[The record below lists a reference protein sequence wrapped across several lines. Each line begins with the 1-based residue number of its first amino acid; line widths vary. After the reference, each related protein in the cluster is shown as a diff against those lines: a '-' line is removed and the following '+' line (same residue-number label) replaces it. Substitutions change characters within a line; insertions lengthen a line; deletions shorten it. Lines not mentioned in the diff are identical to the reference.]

1 MTGRK
6 GLKEVI
12 MSLPSHPIP
21 ARKLPAKPSLKQL
34 KKQAKDLLK
43 AFRAGEP
50 AAVAEVRGHY
60 RGEVSGAEGEEF
72 QLSDAQLV
80 LARAYGFESWVK
92 LKAFVDGVTMS
103 RFVAAVEA
111 GDIPRVRTMLRQRP
125 ELVHMDTAGN
135 NEHRGLHYAVLQR
148 DVAMVRLLMQAGADA
163 RQGIF
168 PHRDATTAFA
178 LAKERDDADVVAA
191 IEEEEQRRRRQ
202 MSCPN
207 AAVSPA
213 QEQINEAIRAGDNGA
228 AIRLLEADL
237 SLVRACDRTG
247 GTPLHAAAQQ
257 TNKEMVAWLLS
268 RGANARKR
276 DLQGLTPLDHAALA
290 ADPRN
295 DHAQRFP
302 AVAKLLLERGAE
314 VTLHAAV
321 ALADHRRIGEL
332 VSGDPGLLRRDT
344 HWSRG
349 GLVSL
354 AVKHGHLEI
363 VRLLLDLGADVDERI
378 LLRELEEPTPSW
390 GAPLWH
396 AALAGRRDIAEL
408 LLDRGADP
416 NANVY
421 ASGWPLRNAYQRH
434 DEALKRLLVER
445 GAKPQPYMV
454 AEAHDV
460 AEAQRLLEI
469 DASEDL
475 AQELTWSAAVNG
487 CPAIVEMAL
496 PLLAWPKQD
505 PRWHWILIQ
514 PIRGLGDN
522 SGLRPAATTE
532 DRLACLAILLRH
544 GIDVNVSRLG
554 QTVLHFA
561 AARGGVPNEADCARF
576 AAMLIDGGA
585 RLDMRDNLLE
595 STPLGWACRWGRE
608 GLIELLIA
616 RGAPVCEPDARAW
629 ATPLAW
635 AKKMGH
641 AAIERRLRELGA
653 KV

>member
-1 MTGRK
+1 
-6 GLKEVI
+6 
-12 MSLPSHPIP
+12 MSLPHRSTPT
-21 ARKLPAKPSLKQL
+21 RKLPAKPNLKQL

-43 AFRAGEP
+43 AFRAGE
-50 AAVAEVRGHY
+50 ATAVAEVRAHY
-60 RGEVSGAEGEEF
+60 HGAISEAEGEEL

-80 LARAYGFESWVK
+80 LARAYGFESWAK
-92 LKAFVDGVTMS
+92 LKAFVDDVTMS
-103 RFVAAVEA
+103 RFVAAVET
-111 GDIPRVRTMLRQRP
+111 GDIGGVRVMLRQRP

-135 NEHRGLHYAVLQR
+135 NEHRGLHYAVLRR
-148 DVAMVRLLMQAGADA
+148 DVAMVGLLMQGGADA

-178 LAKERDDADVVAA
+178 LAKERDYADVVAV
-191 IEEEEQRRRRQ
+191 IEEEEQRRRQQ

-207 AAVSPA
+207 AAVSPL
-213 QEQINEAIRAGDNGA
+213 QDQINEAIREGDNGA
-228 AIRLLEADL
+228 AIRLLEADG
-237 SLVRACDRTG
+237 SPVHACDRAG
-247 GTPLHAAAQQ
+247 GTPLHAAAQE
-257 TNKEMVAWLLS
+257 TNEQMVAWLLS
-268 RGANARKR
+268 RGANVRKR
-276 DLQGLTPLDHAALA
+276 DIQGLTPLDRAARA

-314 VTLHAAV
+314 MTLDAAV
-321 ALADHRRIGEL
+321 ALADSRRIREL
-332 VSGDPGLLRRDT
+332 ASGDPGVLRRDT

-349 GLVSL
+349 GLLSL
-354 AVKHGHLEI
+354 AVKHGQLEI
-363 VRLLLDLGADVDERI
+363 VRLLLDLGSDVDERI
-378 LLRELEEPTPSW
+378 MLRELEEPTPSW
-390 GAPLWH
+390 GAPLWY

-460 AEAQRLLEI
+460 AEAQRLLEM

-475 AQELTWSAAVNG
+475 AQELVWSAAING
-487 CPAIVEMAL
+487 CPAVVELAL
-496 PLLAWPKQD
+496 PRLAWPAED

-532 DRLACLAILLRH
+532 DRMACMAILLRH
-544 GIDVNVSRLG
+544 GVDVNVSRLG

-561 AARGGVPNEADCARF
+561 AARGGIPNEADRTRF
-576 AAMLIDGGA
+576 AAMLLDGGA
-585 RLDMRDNLLE
+585 RLDLRDNLLE

-608 GLIELLIA
+608 ELVELLIA
-616 RGAPVCEPDARAW
+616 RGAPVSEPDAQAW

-641 AAIERRLRELGA
+641 AALERRLRDLGA
-653 KV
+653 TA